1 MARTQHG
8 QTDPRA
14 LTVVT
19 YLLGRTTMDNPYLDQ
34 EPYGQ
39 AWDLGYQYGQANPA
53 DTDPAAPDLSS
64 WGYDE
69 ETTQSATQVWR
80 EGALAGREES
90 GASGGTDGGTDGDST
105 ATELPFY
112 DPETDTVYAAV
123 DEFPALVELVR
134 AGDVDTWLAGLGV
147 DVSTI
152 VDDTPNA

>member
-1 MARTQHG
+1 
-8 QTDPRA
+8 
-14 LTVVT
+14 
-19 YLLGRTTMDNPYLDQ
+19 MDNPYLDQ

-39 AWDLGYQYGQANPA
+39 AWDLGYQYGQANPG
-53 DTDPAAPDLSS
+53 DTDPAAPDLSG

-69 ETTQSATQVWR
+69 ETTLSATQVWR
-80 EGALAGREES
+80 EGALAGRE
-90 GASGGTDGGTDGDST
+90 ASGTGGSTDDGST

-112 DPETDTVYAAV
+112 DPETDTLYAAV

-152 VDDTPNA
+152 VDDAPNA